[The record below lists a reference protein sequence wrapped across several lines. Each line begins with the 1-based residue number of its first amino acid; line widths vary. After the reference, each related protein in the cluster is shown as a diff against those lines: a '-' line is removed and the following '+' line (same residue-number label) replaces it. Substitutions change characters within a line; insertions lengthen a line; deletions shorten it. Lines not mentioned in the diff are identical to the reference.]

1 MFTVGCTVTDSWEEN
16 RTLSIDG
23 QTTAIFVLSLR
34 MQIFCLILPGMNA
47 PEKIVADNGHIR
59 AVAAVIVNRGI
70 VTAELLSES
79 YDGNVLP
86 AFRHRFSPFSD

>member
-1 MFTVGCTVTDSWEEN
+1 
-16 RTLSIDG
+16 
-23 QTTAIFVLSLR
+23 
-34 MQIFCLILPGMNA
+34 MNA